1 MFTLMISDDCAQER
15 ESLHK
20 MIAEA
25 FPEITRL
32 DGCGS
37 GTETL
42 RAVIQVRPDVLFI
55 DTSARQG
62 SGFDTVKQLQTIGF
76 GGGIIFTAR
85 DRSLA
90 DADRAF
96 LLGAAGYIQ
105 KPVSSHILNATLSPV
120 IQKARLDKESE
131 HTESSAPAPILSK
144 DCVPLPVR
152 KACLC
157 IQGKFSGHL
166 PLENIAAASGI
177 SKFHLCREFRSHMG
191 ITIHQYLSKMRIRH
205 ARDMLCR
212 SVSSIAQIAEEAGYT
227 DVCYFTAAFTKEVGI
242 SPAAYRRYFTNL
254 PVDKQE
260 FKRNSNMLY

>member
-1 MFTLMISDDCAQER
+1 MGA
-15 ESLHK
+15 
-20 MIAEA
+20 AA
-25 FPEITRL
+25 VP
-32 DGCGS
+32 
-37 GTETL
+37 ETL

-96 LLGAAGYIQ
+96 CLERRDTSKA
-105 KPVSSHILNATLSPV
+105 VSSHILNATLSPV

-131 HTESSAPAPILSK
+131 HTESSAPAPDSVK